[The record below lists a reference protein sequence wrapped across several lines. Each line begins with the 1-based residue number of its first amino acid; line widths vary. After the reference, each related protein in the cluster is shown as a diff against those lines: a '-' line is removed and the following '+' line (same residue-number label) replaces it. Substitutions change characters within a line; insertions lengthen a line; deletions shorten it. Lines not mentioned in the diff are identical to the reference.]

1 MRTCCYG
8 GVLTSIHLPYLFM
21 KITFVLPNLSLTG
34 GMRVLSIYTELL
46 QKRGHKIFI
55 VSTPVSQPTLIEQ
68 LRSLLRGRGWQS
80 APKTPK
86 SHFDKVDVEIRV
98 LETYRPITDLD
109 VPDADIVMATWWETA
124 EWVAKLS
131 PSKGTKVYFLQHYE
145 AFDYIPKGRVEATW
159 RLPMHKIAVAQWLAD
174 IARNEYGDLSVSLVP
189 PTVDTKQ
196 FYDPHSRSK
205 QPRGKQLVPTVGMYY
220 TTTPWKGCDIAL
232 KAFSIA
238 AKKIPNLRLVAFGGG
253 GDTPAPNVLPEGTEY
268 NKEPAQD
275 QLKEFYSKC
284 DAWLFASRSEGFGL
298 PIIEAMA
305 CGTPVIGTPAGAAPE
320 LLAGGGGILVK
331 PEDPEDMAKAI
342 EQICQLPDA
351 EWRAMSETALETVI
365 NYTWEDATNLFEAAL
380 YAALERQ
387 AQLTNKT

>member
-1 MRTCCYG
+1 
-8 GVLTSIHLPYLFM
+8 M
-21 KITFVLPNLSLTG
+21 KITFVLPTLSLTG

-55 VSTPVSQPTLIEQ
+55 VSMPLPQPTLLQQ
-68 LRSLLRGRGWQS
+68 LRSLLRGRGWLS
-80 APKTPK
+80 APKTQK
-86 SHFDKVDVEIRV
+86 SHFDKVDVESRV
-98 LETYRPITDLD
+98 IETNRPITDLD

-145 AFDYIPKGRVEATW
+145 AFDYVPKGRVEATW

-196 FYDPHSRSK
+196 FYDPQSRAK

-238 AKKIPNLRLVAFGGG
+238 AKKIPNLRLVAFSSGHGSPPP
-253 GDTPAPNVLPEGTEY
+253 DLLPEGTEY
-268 NKEPAQD
+268 NKEPTQD

-284 DAWLFASRSEGFGL
+284 DAWLFSSRSEGFGL
-298 PIIEAMA
+298 PILEAMA

-380 YAALERQ
+380 YTALERQ

>member
-1 MRTCCYG
+1 
-8 GVLTSIHLPYLFM
+8 M
-21 KITFVLPNLSLTG
+21 KITFVLPTLGLTG
-34 GMRVLSIYTELL
+34 GMRVLAIYTELL

-55 VSTPVSQPTLIEQ
+55 VSLPLPEPTLIQQ
-68 LRSLLRGRGWQS
+68 LRSLLRGRGWLS
-80 APKTPK
+80 APKTQK
-86 SHFDKVDVEIRV
+86 SHFDKVDVESRV
-98 LETYRPITDLD
+98 IETNRPITDLD

-131 PSKGTKVYFLQHYE
+131 PSKGAKVYFLQHYE
-145 AFDYIPKGRVEATW
+145 AFDYVPKGRVEATW

-196 FYDPHSRSK
+196 FYDPQSRAQ

-238 AKKIPNLRLVAFGGG
+238 AKKIPNLRLVAFGCGHDG
-253 GDTPAPNVLPEGTEY
+253 PLADLLPEGTEY
-268 NKEPAQD
+268 NKEPTQD

-284 DAWLFASRSEGFGL
+284 DAWLFSSRSEGFGL
-298 PIIEAMA
+298 PILEAMA

-342 EQICQLPDA
+342 EQICQLSDA
-351 EWRAMSETALETVI
+351 EWRAMSETALETVR
-365 NYTWEDATNLFEAAL
+365 NYTWEDATNLLEAAF
-380 YAALERQ
+380 YTAVERQ

>member
-1 MRTCCYG
+1 
-8 GVLTSIHLPYLFM
+8 M
-21 KITFVLPNLSLTG
+21 KITFVLPTLGLTG
-34 GMRVLSIYTELL
+34 GMRVLAIYTELL

-55 VSTPVSQPTLIEQ
+55 VSLPLPQPTLIQQ
-68 LRSLLRGRGWQS
+68 LRSLLRGRGWLS
-80 APKTPK
+80 APKTQK
-86 SHFDKVDVEIRV
+86 SHFDKVDVESRV
-98 LETYRPITDLD
+98 IETNRPITDLD
-109 VPDADIVMATWWETA
+109 VPDAEIVMATWWETA

-131 PSKGTKVYFLQHYE
+131 PSKGAKVYFLQHYE
-145 AFDYIPKGRVEATW
+145 AFDYVPKGRVEATW

-196 FYDPHSRSK
+196 FYDPQSRAK

-238 AKKIPNLRLVAFGGG
+238 AKKIPNLRLVAFGCGHDG
-253 GDTPAPNVLPEGTEY
+253 PLADLLPEGTEY
-268 NKEPAQD
+268 NKEPTQD

-284 DAWLFASRSEGFGL
+284 DAWLFSSRSEGFGL
-298 PIIEAMA
+298 PILEAMA

-342 EQICQLPDA
+342 EQICQLSDA
-351 EWRAMSETALETVI
+351 EWRAMSETALETVR
-365 NYTWEDATNLFEAAL
+365 NYTWEDATNLLEAAF
-380 YAALERQ
+380 YTALERQ

>member
-1 MRTCCYG
+1 
-8 GVLTSIHLPYLFM
+8 M
-21 KITFVLPNLSLTG
+21 KITFVLPTLGLAG
-34 GMRVLSIYTELL
+34 GMRVLSIYTKLL
-46 QKRGHKIFI
+46 QKRGHKILI
-55 VSTPVSQPTLIEQ
+55 VSTPPRQPTWLQQ
-68 LRSLLRGRGWQS
+68 LRSLLRGRGWES
-80 APKTPK
+80 APKKEP
-86 SHFDKVDVEIRV
+86 SHFDKVDVESRV
-98 LETYRPITDLD
+98 LETNRPITDLD
-109 VPDADIVMATWWETA
+109 VPDADIIMATWWETA

-131 PSKGTKVYFLQHYE
+131 PSKGAKVYFLQHYE
-145 AFDYIPKGRVEATW
+145 AFDYVPKGRVEATW

-196 FYDPHSRSK
+196 FYDPQSRAK

-232 KAFSIA
+232 KALSIA
-238 AKKIPNLRLVAFGGG
+238 AKKIPNLRLVAFSS
-253 GDTPAPNVLPEGTEY
+253 GDDSPLPHLMPEDTEY
-268 NKEPAQD
+268 NKEPTQD

-284 DAWLFASRSEGFGL
+284 DAWLFSSRSEGFGL
-298 PIIEAMA
+298 PILEAMA

-351 EWRAMSETALETVI
+351 EWRAMSEAALDTVI

-380 YAALERQ
+380 YTALERQ
-387 AQLTNKT
+387 AQLTNKM

>member
-1 MRTCCYG
+1 
-8 GVLTSIHLPYLFM
+8 M
-21 KITFVLPNLSLTG
+21 KITFVLPTLGLTG

-55 VSTPVSQPTLIEQ
+55 VSLPLPQPTLIQQ
-68 LRSLLRGRGWQS
+68 LRSLLTGRGWLS
-80 APKTPK
+80 AAQTQK
-86 SHFDKVDVEIRV
+86 SHFDKVDVESRV
-98 LETYRPITDLD
+98 IETNRPITDLD

-131 PSKGTKVYFLQHYE
+131 RSKGAKVYFLQHYE
-145 AFDYIPKGRVEATW
+145 AFDYVPKGRVEATW

-196 FYDPHSRSK
+196 FYDPQSQAK

-238 AKKIPNLRLVAFGGG
+238 AKKIPNLRLVAFGCGHDG
-253 GDTPAPNVLPEGTEY
+253 PLADLLPEGTEY
-268 NKEPAQD
+268 NKEPTQD

-284 DAWLFASRSEGFGL
+284 DAWLFSSRSEGFGL
-298 PIIEAMA
+298 PILEAMA

-342 EQICQLPDA
+342 EQICQLSDA
-351 EWRAMSETALETVI
+351 EWRAMSETALETVR
-365 NYTWEDATNLFEAAL
+365 NYTWEDATNLLEAAF
-380 YAALERQ
+380 YTALERQ